1 MPLDGDPED
10 IENTGIST
18 NTITNYLRSCGADNA
33 VMILDACRSGGKKSG
48 EGIGRQTE
56 AEARQTGVISFF
68 SCSPDQ
74 YSYELEAIGQGAFTY
89 AFLEG
94 LGIRGKCATV
104 ERLNQYLEHRVPAL
118 VSQHLSRVRQ
128 IPYTIAEPVT
138 RSHLILI
145 SQHATLTDIA
155 TLKND
160 AYQAEVNQDF
170 SLAEQLWIR
179 VLAAAS
185 GQDVEAVKALQ
196 RMEHSRLKYS
206 REYASSITT
215 QLPTT
220 LSSSWGKSGNS
231 PLRRF
236 TQVKNKLLVGFA
248 VLVIGFGGYQ
258 TYSYFSQLPAN
269 PKPHNATS
277 PNLTEISTDDL
288 ASHAA
293 ENFNQGNVENGQR
306 AVETLLDRGAT
317 QQAFDALNSVPVRY
331 SDDANINFLRGRAVW
346 QSFLAGNPSYSI
358 DDARRYWEVAVEN
371 KPDPHYYNALG
382 FAYYAQGK
390 LDIAEQMWLRS
401 LQLLGQDQNRG
412 NEQRELSQEALTGYA
427 GLALV
432 STRFAQQQT
441 SPEKAKL
448 VSEAI
453 KLRQKILTEDP
464 VNFQPDMLARNWLW
478 SEAAIQDWRSLLNL
492 K

>member
-1 MPLDGDPED
+1 M
-10 IENTGIST
+10 
-18 NTITNYLRSCGADNA
+18 
-33 VMILDACRSGGKKSG
+33 
-48 EGIGRQTE
+48 
-56 AEARQTGVISFF
+56 
-68 SCSPDQ
+68 
-74 YSYELEAIGQGAFTY
+74 
-89 AFLEG
+89 
-94 LGIRGKCATV
+94 
-104 ERLNQYLEHRVPAL
+104 ERLNQYLEHRVPEL
-118 VSQHLSRVRQ
+118 VIQHLSRVRQ

-145 SQHATLTDIA
+145 PQYATLTDIA

-160 AYQAEVNQDF
+160 AYQAEVNQEF

-196 RMEHSRLKYS
+196 RMEHSKLKYS
-206 REYASSITT
+206 REYDSSITT

-220 LSSSWGKSGNS
+220 LSSSWKKSGNS

-236 TQVKNKLLVGFA
+236 TQVRNKFLAGFA

-258 TYSYFSQLPAN
+258 IYGYLSQLWAD
-269 PKPHNATS
+269 PKLHHETS
-277 PNLTEISTDDL
+277 SNLSEISTEAL
-288 ASHAA
+288 AAHAA

-317 QQAFDALNSVPVRY
+317 QQAFDALNSVPGRY

-358 DDARRYWEVAVEN
+358 DDARRYWEVAVKN

-382 FAYYAQGK
+382 FAYYAQGN
-390 LDIAEQMWLRS
+390 LDKANQMWLRS
-401 LQLLGQDQNRG
+401 LQLLNQDQNRG

-427 GLALV
+427 GQALV
-432 STRFAQQQT
+432 LTRSAQKQT

-453 KLRQKILTEDP
+453 KLRQKILAEDP
-464 VNFQPDMLARNWLW
+464 VNFQPDMLNRNWLW
-478 SEAAIQDWRSLLNL
+478 SEAAIQNWQSLLLL